1 MKKLLFVFALLYYHI
16 TYAQDTIIKNNGEQ
30 ILSRIT
36 EISSTEIK
44 YKKFNFQEGPTYI
57 EKKADVRSINYST
70 GVKQEFKTEF
80 PPVKKQIDTLKI
92 AGTLN
97 DDDYYGHP
105 ERGHL
110 SISKKIFMRDDT
122 EITEE
127 EFYDWLTYSKNAE
140 IIDLA
145 RKSKLAKIY
154 KKINLG
160 FMAGGFILIG
170 SPPLFILSESLF
182 VYCYFKSS
190 KTYKISI
197 KKAVELY
204 NKTP

>member
-1 MKKLLFVFALLYYHI
+1 MKKLLFVFTLLYCHL
-16 TYAQDTIIKNNGEQ
+16 TNAQDTIIKYNGEQ

-44 YKKFNFQEGPTYI
+44 YKKFSFQDGPTYI

-80 PPVKKQIDTLKI
+80 PPVKKQTDTLNT
-92 AGTLN
+92 AGTIN
-97 DDDYYGHP
+97 DDYYGHP

-127 EFYDWLTYSKNAE
+127 EFYDWLTYSKDAE

-145 RKSKLAKIY
+145 KKSKRAKIY

-160 FMAGGFILIG
+160 FMAGGLILVG
-170 SPPLFILSESLF
+170 SPPLFILSESIF
-182 VYCYFKSS
+182 VYSYYKSW